1 MSSKDKNIYFSKN
14 HQLKVSNDSL
24 LPLSKEEE
32 KYYNNQLIK
41 PIPINP
47 KLITNQKS
55 DITTFCNSSVKINN
69 NPDSS
74 ISVQYPRFTPLYS
87 PVYNSHLA
95 ENNKFNFYHSKSIE
109 LKEINENN
117 NNLLELKEKPCCN
130 CTKTKC
136 MKKYCECFANKRFC
150 KDCHCQDCMN
160 RFPLYNNS
168 NNNMRYLTENELIIC
183 TCTKSNC
190 NKKYCEC
197 FKAGKKCNDKCRC
210 LNCLNSNSSNAST
223 NIVNNNNNDIIK
235 ENNGNNNDKKN
246 NNKNNIINKNNS
258 MDEINIIS
266 RKSSSSL
273 NINNSFKIQRISV
286 FINRNQTLINVE
298 KFSKEEMNLLSK
310 KRSHS

>member
-14 HQLKVSNDSL
+14 HQLKVSNDNL

-47 KLITNQKS
+47 KLIINQKS
-55 DITTFCNSSVKINN
+55 DITTFGNSSVKINN

-117 NNLLELKEKPCCN
+117 NNLLEIKEKPCCN

-150 KDCHCQDCMN
+150 KDC
-160 RFPLYNNS
+160 
-168 NNNMRYLTENELIIC
+168 
-183 TCTKSNC
+183 TKSNC

-197 FKAGKKCNDKCRC
+197 YKAGKKCNDKCRC
-210 LNCLNSNSSNAST
+210 LNCLNSNSSNSST

-235 ENNGNNNDKKN
+235 ENNGNNNDKKEN
-246 NNKNNIINKNNS
+246 DKNNIINKNNS

-273 NINNSFKIQRISV
+273 IINNSFKIQRISV